1 MAVDNITNSVPLTS
15 AAPPDR
21 SPAEAQE
28 IRRLAQ
34 EFEAMLMTQM
44 LREMRRSMLDE
55 DEEPKGLGG
64 QTLTDTM
71 DVELGKALS
80 KSGGLGLADVLLRA
94 WQKQFGDSA
103 SEGALPNVVA
113 AAAAAAG
120 DTPGAL
126 GATPAILNPSEIT
139 DMAPISSAFGWRQ
152 DPLNGSVR
160 FHKGLD
166 IAVAYGADVKA
177 AAPGRVSFSG
187 VQNGYG
193 NTVVIDHG
201 GGRQTRYTH
210 LSEQTVRVGDV
221 VTEGQLVGKSGN
233 SGRATGAHLHFELLV
248 NGQPVN
254 PFGT

>member
-1 MAVDNITNSVPLTS
+1 
-15 AAPPDR
+15 
-21 SPAEAQE
+21 
-28 IRRLAQ
+28 
-34 EFEAMLMTQM
+34 MLMTQM

-113 AAAAAAG
+113 AAAAAAAG
-120 DTPGAL
+120 ADDTPGAL
-126 GATPAILNPSEIT
+126 GATPVLLNPSEIT

-152 DPLNGSVR
+152 DPLNGTAK

-193 NTVVIDHG
+193 NTVVIDHAN
-201 GGRQTRYTH
+201 GRQTRYAH
-210 LSEQTVRVGDV
+210 LSEQSVRVGDV
-221 VTEGQLVGKSGN
+221 VTEGQVVGKSGS
-233 SGRATGAHLHFELLV
+233 SGRATGPHLHFELLV
-248 NGQPVN
+248 NGEPVN
-254 PFGT
+254 PYGT